1 MSLMKRIVLI
11 LLVLLAAFS
20 LSAATTKGSMSAL
33 EAVDYYGNTVTA
45 ELFKPYDVTMVN
57 IFTTWCTYCLRE
69 IPDIRQIRKDL
80 PENANVIAICADAF
94 EAPSDL
100 KDIMEFFSIDYTVLK
115 MKTEEVKKF
124 YSVLGYPTTLFVG
137 SNGDILDVQV
147 GLPKLGAYL
156 GYTSK
161 INKILEQLQ

>member
-1 MSLMKRIVLI
+1 M
-11 LLVLLAAFS
+11 
-20 LSAATTKGSMSAL
+20 
-33 EAVDYYGNTVTA
+33 
-45 ELFKPYDVTMVN
+45 
-57 IFTTWCTYCLRE
+57 
-69 IPDIRQIRKDL
+69 
-80 PENANVIAICADAF
+80 IAICADAF

-161 INKILEQLQ
+161 INKILEQFQ

>member
-1 MSLMKRIVLI
+1 MVPVSFINAVSP
-11 LLVLLAAFS
+11 LLLNTLPFS
-20 LSAATTKGSMSAL
+20 WGSRSRP
-33 EAVDYYGNTVTA
+33 V
-45 ELFKPYDVTMVN
+45 
-57 IFTTWCTYCLRE
+57 
-69 IPDIRQIRKDL
+69 
-80 PENANVIAICADAF
+80 
-94 EAPSDL
+94 
-100 KDIMEFFSIDYTVLK
+100 MEFFSIDYTVLK

-161 INKILEQLQ
+161 INKILEQIQ